1 MKKTTMSNKKSAPDK
16 QITITKANNEIEFTS
31 VELLDG
37 KERVTFSYGAEYDS
51 PREMKKVFDRIFDF
65 VWKELQE
72 K

>member
-1 MKKTTMSNKKSAPDK
+1 MKTTMMNKKELGPDK

-37 KERVTFSYGAEYDS
+37 KESVTFSYEAEYDS
-51 PREMKKVFDRIFDF
+51 PQEMKKVFDRIFDF
-65 VWKELQE
+65 AWKELQE

>member
-1 MKKTTMSNKKSAPDK
+1 MKKTTMNKNAADK
-16 QITITKANNEIEFTS
+16 QITITKAHNEIEFTS

-37 KERVTFSYGAEYDS
+37 EERVSFSYGAEYES